1 MSGQETEKYTF
12 YEYLIFFWKK
22 KWLIPI
28 MPILLM
34 IIAGIISTQG
44 KTYTGTSIVYVGSVT
59 KETWLEPDLIQ
70 RELDKELKQ
79 DLDYTITKGEKRTTL
94 SIEGTDKKQV
104 INSLKRLTNL
114 YHQKVNGI
122 YKEMHRSKEDE
133 LNYSKK
139 YLLELEESAQEYK
152 NALKAPN
159 TDTSLEARYFDLL
172 REIEKRKYDYLQKI
186 NEIEGELIQ
195 LEEPRVLDTAVND
208 QGGNLKANLLI
219 ATVFGLFLSVLL
231 LVLMKYMA
239 DARRVKKA

>member
-79 DLDYTITKGEKRTTL
+79 ELDYTITKGEKRTTL

-104 INSLKRLTNL
+104 INSLKRVTNL
-114 YHQKVNGI
+114 YHQKVNAI

-159 TDTSLEARYFDLL
+159 IDTSMEARYFDLL
-172 REIEKRKYDYLQKI
+172 RENEKRKYEYLQKI
-186 NEIEGELIQ
+186 NEIEGELIL

-208 QGGNLKANLLI
+208 EGGNLKANLLI
-219 ATVFGLFLSVLL
+219 AAVFGLFLSVLL
-231 LVLMKYMA
+231 LILMKYMA